1 MIEQIINSG
10 KVIGR
15 KNILKSFILLT
26 IYLLVI
32 FLELIN
38 FGLIIPILTI
48 LFETDT
54 IQNFKLMNFLNNI
67 LRLENTSIINV
78 GILFFLVIIIKII
91 LLLFFEYK
99 KQKYCREINID
110 ISLKAYSYFLY
121 SSWQEILS
129 KDHGYIIRNISSDT
143 AKFVSQG
150 IIMFIELIKNT
161 LYLSFVLIFL
171 LFVSV
176 KITFFVLCLFFLL
189 TLCFFIVVKNKLTM
203 LSEQSAEFDKF
214 RYRNISESILN
225 MRDIKL
231 IGNADYILDLY
242 KFNEQK
248 ISKVVIVNSIV
259 SKIPRYLIEI
269 VLVLLVV
276 FSLIY
281 IDNSQHDVTQLIPVL
296 GLFSFAIL
304 RMIPIFLAY
313 NNNLQAIRISKFQID
328 EVIKNA
334 SRNAKFYNEKKTTNK
349 NEIKDHIDFKKSLV
363 IKVQN
368 ANFSYE
374 NDKQVLENINIELNE
389 GRTYSVEGENG
400 SGKST
405 LVDLISGLLVPHSG
419 LVKINDRDLS
429 SILSYWRLNIGYV
442 SQTNFLINSSI
453 KENIKFGRKQLSDLD
468 IFEIIKKLDMENM
481 INSLENKLDT
491 NVGNLGGNLSGG
503 QKQRINIARALV
515 TDPKLIILDEAT
527 NALDEEVEDKF
538 LQKINQMKK
547 NKIIIFISHLQKIK
561 EFCDINILVKNK
573 KATIV

>member
-1 MIEQIINSG
+1 
-10 KVIGR
+10 
-15 KNILKSFILLT
+15 
-26 IYLLVI
+26 
-32 FLELIN
+32 
-38 FGLIIPILTI
+38 
-48 LFETDT
+48 
-54 IQNFKLMNFLNNI
+54 MNFFNNI
-67 LRLENTSIINV
+67 LSLEDTSIINI

-110 ISLKAYSYFLY
+110 ISLKAYSYFLH

-189 TLCFFIVVKNKLTM
+189 TLSFFIVVKNKLTK

-281 IDNSQHDVTQLIPVL
+281 IDNSQYDVTQLIPVL
-296 GLFSFAIL
+296 GL
-304 RMIPIFLAY
+304 LA
-313 NNNLQAIRISKFQID
+313 LQS
-328 EVIKNA
+328 
-334 SRNAKFYNEKKTTNK
+334 
-349 NEIKDHIDFKKSLV
+349 
-363 IKVQN
+363 
-368 ANFSYE
+368 
-374 NDKQVLENINIELNE
+374 
-389 GRTYSVEGENG
+389 
-400 SGKST
+400 
-405 LVDLISGLLVPHSG
+405 
-419 LVKINDRDLS
+419 
-429 SILSYWRLNIGYV
+429 
-442 SQTNFLINSSI
+442 
-453 KENIKFGRKQLSDLD
+453 
-468 IFEIIKKLDMENM
+468 
-481 INSLENKLDT
+481 
-491 NVGNLGGNLSGG
+491 
-503 QKQRINIARALV
+503 
-515 TDPKLIILDEAT
+515 
-527 NALDEEVEDKF
+527 
-538 LQKINQMKK
+538 
-547 NKIIIFISHLQKIK
+547 
-561 EFCDINILVKNK
+561 
-573 KATIV
+573 

>member
-1 MIEQIINSG
+1 MINQIKNSG

-15 KNILKSFILLT
+15 KNILKSFILLI
-26 IYLLVI
+26 IYLSVI

-54 IQNFKLMNFLNNI
+54 IQNFKLMNFFNNI
-67 LRLENTSIINV
+67 LSLEDTSIINI

-110 ISLKAYSYFLY
+110 ISLKAYSYFLH

-189 TLCFFIVVKNKLTM
+189 TLSFFIVVKNKLTK

-281 IDNSQHDVTQLIPVL
+281 IDNSQYDVTQLIPVL

-334 SRNAKFYNEKKTTNK
+334 SRNEKFYSEKKTTNK

-429 SILSYWRLNIGYV
+429 SISSYWRLNIGYV

-453 KENIKFGRKQLSDLD
+453 KENIKFGRKQLSDQD

-538 LQKINQMKK
+538 LQKIDQMKK

-561 EFCDINILVKNK
+561 EFCDINVLVKNK

>member
-1 MIEQIINSG
+1 MNI
-10 KVIGR
+10 
-15 KNILKSFILLT
+15 KNK
-26 IYLLVI
+26 
-32 FLELIN
+32 
-38 FGLIIPILTI
+38 
-48 LFETDT
+48 
-54 IQNFKLMNFLNNI
+54 
-67 LRLENTSIINV
+67 
-78 GILFFLVIIIKII
+78 
-91 LLLFFEYK
+91 
-99 KQKYCREINID
+99 KYCREINID
-110 ISLKAYSYFLY
+110 ISLKAYSYFLH

-189 TLCFFIVVKNKLTM
+189 TLSFFIVVKNKLTK

-281 IDNSQHDVTQLIPVL
+281 IDNSQYDVTQLIPVL

-334 SRNAKFYNEKKTTNK
+334 SRNEKFYREKKTTNK
-349 NEIKDHIDFKKSLV
+349 NEIKDHIDFKKNLV

-429 SILSYWRLNIGYV
+429 SISSFWRLNIGYV

-453 KENIKFGRKQLSDLD
+453 KENIKFGRKQLSDQD

-538 LQKINQMKK
+538 LQKIDQMKK

-561 EFCDINILVKNK
+561 EFCDINVLVKNK